1 MEVLIRPLERT
12 LDVTPGA
19 NLLEVLRAHQVPM
32 SYSCMAGRCGTCRCK
47 VIEGEVLDA
56 GREAQRPSGTDDRM
70 VLACQTFL
78 TAPCIIEI
86 PEPDEIV
93 VHPARI
99 LKATVVA
106 NELQT
111 HDVRRL
117 LLQPAKPLAFSAG
130 QYAHLQFTPGHIRPY
145 SMAGLVD
152 DELLEF
158 HVRLVPDGR
167 VSGYVASELKIGDTV
182 RVSGPLGSAYLRRK
196 HTGPML
202 CVAGGTGLAPVLSI
216 VRNALGEGMANPMHL
231 YFGVRSERDIY
242 GLDWL
247 HALKQQHP
255 QLHLHVVVASGRAPS
270 YRTGLVTEA
279 IAQDWSDL
287 RGFRAY
293 LCGAPP
299 MVEATAL
306 RVKRLG
312 VPLEQI
318 HADAFYASVT

>member
-1 MEVLIRPLERT
+1 MEVLIRPLDRV

-47 VIEGEVLDA
+47 VIEGEVLDG
-56 GREAQRPSGTDDRM
+56 GRELQRPHGTDDRM

-78 TAPCIIEI
+78 TAPCTIEI

-99 LKATVVA
+99 LKATVTALEV
-106 NELQT
+106 QT
-111 HDVRRL
+111 HDIRRL

-130 QYAHLQFTPGHIRPY
+130 QYVHLQFTPGHVRPY
-145 SMAGLVD
+145 SMAGLVHD
-152 DELLEF
+152 ALLEF

-167 VSGYVASELKIGDTV
+167 VSGHIASTLKVGDAV

-196 HTGPML
+196 HAGPML

-216 VRNALGEGMANPMHL
+216 VRNALAEGMSNPIHV
-231 YFGVRSERDIY
+231 YFGVRSGRDIY

-247 HALKQQHP
+247 NALQHQHP
-255 QLHLHVVVASGRAPS
+255 QLHLHVVAASGHAPS
-270 YRTGLVTEA
+270 CRSGLVTEA
-279 IAQDWSDL
+279 IAQDWADL

-293 LCGAPP
+293 LCGSPP

-306 RVKRLG
+306 LVKRLG
-312 VPLEQI
+312 VPPEQI
-318 HADAFYASVT
+318 HADAFYASAT